1 VLYYRHDAERERPSI
16 VAVSSLLIGGNS
28 CSCSRAFSAPAPCRL
43 PRLVVSRA
51 FAMLSLLSL
60 SFCSCTAQAQGYY
73 TSTYSGGTTTVITTS
88 PPSPTQKSVT
98 PYSAPAPTNA
108 PGSWGGGSFTYIDG
122 GGGSGSVT
130 CAGEITATFIWN
142 GGTNNDPAPTVN
154 SVVVSET
161 VNAAWQTPSGGDGSG
176 TGTSGGGSDIPNGGT
191 PASQPPNYTATRYTA
206 NGGSGFSVNATPSAF
221 MSGSS
226 PHPYQVIGGNA
237 YVGYVAAAFPV
248 TISFAGTTL
257 DSSHKDNIP
266 VGQGCT
272 ASLVGVPVACT
283 VSNWQWSVD
292 GNIFQNWTASASSAS
307 LVKGIGPST
316 SSTAHWY
323 WSDVAGYYNVTCTAT
338 VTPPAGQGLPFQ
350 VTATKKVHL
359 YVPQTTELATTG
371 RVQINNLAQAIY
383 GSGFSLYAGDSAN
396 QPYGIIYTTQVN
408 TPALFSSGIWMM
420 VQLVT
425 PNTWTTPLGQSEQPA
440 PGNGVQGL
448 DTRYPF
454 YPSSNP
460 PYITGVPANNLMAQP
475 YDGPGVVNLQNT
487 IIRYRVSDNFATFV
501 MFLPPGSDTQ
511 WVPVWWIG
519 WYWNADDSIPGAY
532 WAQWNN
538 ANDAG
543 IVRVSV
549 SAGITTHPIWNV
561 LVH

>member
-1 VLYYRHDAERERPSI
+1 
-16 VAVSSLLIGGNS
+16 
-28 CSCSRAFSAPAPCRL
+28 
-43 PRLVVSRA
+43 
-51 FAMLSLLSL
+51 MLSLLSL

-248 TISFAGTTL
+248 TVSFAGTTL
-257 DSSHKDNIP
+257 DSSHKDNIL

-272 ASLVGVPVACT
+272 ASLAGVPTTCK
-283 VSNWQWSVD
+283 VSGWQWTVG
-292 GNIFQNWTASASSAS
+292 GNTFQSWNGDSGTVPVVAV
-307 LVKGIGPST
+307 LGPGPVNQA
-316 SSTAHWY
+316 TAHWY
-323 WSDVAGYYNVTCTAT
+323 WSDTAGNKTVTCTAT
-338 VTPPAGQGLPFQ
+338 VTPPVGQGLPFSI
-350 VTATKKVHL
+350 TATKQVSVQRPAWVSNNISGLGYILHGTIYALQAAATPLMLNQGFSYGASWRTAVSIPTSFSGYGQFSYAQLITPEDYLTPYGGTEIGGPNNGHIGLDQKFPYL
-359 YVPQTTELATTG
+359 GDQYTTD
-371 RVQINNLAQAIY
+371 NNSYNDGDSPAIPLNFVRTSPDLY
-383 GSGFSLYAGDSAN
+383 GS
-396 QPYGIIYTTQVN
+396 VR
-408 TPALFSSGIWMM
+408 MM
-420 VQLVT
+420 SVFKTYLMFKPPGTDVKWVPLAESDWHLDMGAT
-425 PNTWTTPLGQSEQPA
+425 RPNTGHW
-440 PGNGVQGL
+440 
-448 DTRYPF
+448 
-454 YPSSNP
+454 
-460 PYITGVPANNLMAQP
+460 
-475 YDGPGVVNLQNT
+475 
-487 IIRYRVSDNFATFV
+487 SDFPV
-501 MFLPPGSDTQ
+501 TQ
-511 WVPVWWIG
+511 
-519 WYWNADDSIPGAY
+519 
-532 WAQWNN
+532 
-538 ANDAG
+538 
-543 IVRVSV
+543 
-549 SAGITTHPIWNV
+549 SAGSVDVDVDFTLQTTHPYWTQV
-561 LVH
+561 F